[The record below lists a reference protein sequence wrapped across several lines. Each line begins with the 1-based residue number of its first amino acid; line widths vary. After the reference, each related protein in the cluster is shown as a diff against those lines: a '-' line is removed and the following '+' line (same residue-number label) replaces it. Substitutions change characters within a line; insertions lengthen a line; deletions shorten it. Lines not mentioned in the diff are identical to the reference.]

1 MMKALKNIL
10 VIVDK
15 PKHEQGALRRALRL
29 QAQTGANLHLKS
41 FIYHAHVANG
51 NAFTAKQRTTI
62 RRGLLGQQHDWLMT
76 QGTAA
81 SDTGEITREV
91 VWASDIAAWV
101 ASYVKKHPQ
110 DIVVKAVNHT
120 ESLIHTP
127 LDWEMLRTCPTSLLL
142 CAGLPQ
148 KTKPR
153 ILAAIDMNN
162 NKGKQKKLNKKVLG
176 AAAYFAK
183 INAAELHC
191 VYTVE
196 ISEVLSDLGIIQP
209 RKHARDVRA
218 QILPELEALLEPYGV
233 PTSRI
238 HMPVGKVGRTVSK
251 VASKIKAEL
260 LVLGTSGRS
269 GVGALVLGNSA
280 EKVLQKSHCEVLAI
294 KL

>member
-1 MMKALKNIL
+1 MKALKNIL

-29 QAQTGANLHLKS
+29 QAQTGADLHLKA
-41 FIYHAHVANG
+41 FIYHAHVASG
-51 NAFTAKQRTTI
+51 NAFTSKQRTSI
-62 RRGLLGQQHDWLMT
+62 RRGLMEQQHDWLMT
-76 QGTAA
+76 QGTPAT
-81 SDTGEITREV
+81 DTGDITREV
-91 VWASDIAAWV
+91 VWSSDIAGWV
-101 ASYVKKHPQ
+101 EKFVTKTPQ
-110 DIVVKAVNHT
+110 DLVIKAVNHT
-120 ESLIHTP
+120 ESLIHMP
-127 LDWEMLRTCPTSLLL
+127 LDWELLRTCPAPLLL

-153 ILAAIDMNN
+153 ILAAIDMNR
-162 NKGKQKKLNKKVLG
+162 NKGKQKRLNKKVLN
-176 AAAYFAK
+176 AAAQFAK

-196 ISEVLSDLGIIQP
+196 ISQVLKDLGIINP
-209 RKHARDVRA
+209 KAHAREVRK

-233 PTSRI
+233 SANRI
-238 HMPVGKVGRTVSK
+238 HMPVGKVGKTVSK
-251 VASKIKAEL
+251 IASKINAQL

-280 EKVLQKSHCEVLAI
+280 EKVLQKSHCEILAV

>member
-1 MMKALKNIL
+1 MKALKNIL
-10 VIVDK
+10 VVVDK
-15 PKHEQGALRRALRL
+15 PKHEQGALRRALSL
-29 QAQTGANLHLKS
+29 QAQTGATLHLKS
-41 FIYHAHVANG
+41 FIYHAHVSSG
-51 NAFTAKQRTTI
+51 NAFTTSQRSSI
-62 RRGLLGQQHDWLMT
+62 RRDLMGQRHDWLMT
-76 QGTAA
+76 QCNAA

-101 ASYVKKHPQ
+101 ANYVTKHPQ
-110 DIVVKAVNHT
+110 DLVIKAVNHT

-127 LDWEMLRTCPTSLLL
+127 LDWEMLRTCPGPLLL

-162 NKGKQKKLNKKVLG
+162 NKGKQKKLNKKVLA

-183 INAAELHC
+183 LNAAELHC

-196 ISEVLSDLGIIQP
+196 ISEVLRDLGIIEP
-209 RKHARDVRA
+209 RSHAREVKAR
-218 QILPELEALLEPYGV
+218 IMPELEMFLEPYGV
-233 PTSRI
+233 PASRI

-251 VASKIKAEL
+251 VASKVQAQL

-280 EKVLQKSHCEVLAI
+280 EKVLQKSHCEVLAM

>member
-1 MMKALKNIL
+1 MKALKDIL

-29 QAQTGANLHLKS
+29 QAQTGANLHLKT
-41 FIYHAHVANG
+41 FIYHAHVASG
-51 NAFTAKQRTTI
+51 NAFTAKQRSSI
-62 RRGLLGQQHDWLMT
+62 RRGLMEQQHDWLMT
-76 QGTAA
+76 QGNAA
-81 SDTGEITREV
+81 SGTGEITREV
-91 VWASDIAAWV
+91 VWTSDIAVWIDY
-101 ASYVKKHPQ
+101 YVTKHPQ
-110 DIVVKAVNHT
+110 DLVIKAVNHT

-127 LDWEMLRTCPTSLLL
+127 LDWELLRTCPAPLLL

-148 KTKPR
+148 KTRPR
-153 ILAAIDMNN
+153 ILAAIDMNR
-162 NKGKQKKLNKKVLG
+162 NKGKQKKLNKKVLS

-196 ISEVLSDLGIIQP
+196 ISQVLKDLGIIEP
-209 RKHARDVRA
+209 KSHAREVRK
-218 QILPELEALLEPYGV
+218 QILPELEALLEPFGV
-233 PTSRI
+233 PSSRI
-238 HMPVGKVGRTVSK
+238 HMPVGKVGKTVSK
-251 VASKIKAEL
+251 VASKIGAEL

-280 EKVLQKSHCEVLAI
+280 EKVLQKSHCEILAV